1 LGRLNFDDYNV
12 SSASPAPQRELS
24 RFRGVTWSKKARKWS
39 AQLQAQGVKKKSLGC
54 FDDEEAAA
62 RAYDKAAIEHGRV
75 GQLNFNDY
83 ELLSET
89 TSASPAPQR
98 GPSRFRGVS
107 WSTAARKW
115 RVQLKAQG
123 VQHKSHGC
131 FDDEEAAARAYDKAA
146 IKHDLLG
153 RLNFDDYELPETAIA
168 SPPPQRELSR
178 FRGVSWVKRERKWKA
193 RLQAQGVN
201 KSLGHFD
208 NEEVA
213 ARAYDKAA
221 IKHGL
226 LDRLNFD
233 DYELLSETAIASP
246 APQRELS
253 RFRGVTWSKK
263 PRKWSARLQAQGV
276 RKSLGHLDGEEA
288 AARAC
293 DKAAIEHGLLDRLN
307 FEYDPEAEALPECAQ
322 SLEFG
327 EPGELV
333 GCQVKCLVDPNGWCP
348 GVLSEYI
355 TKGKFKDHYKVR
367 LRSMYVS

>member
-1 LGRLNFDDYNV
+1 MQV
-12 SSASPAPQRELS
+12 
-24 RFRGVTWSKKARKWS
+24 
-39 AQLQAQGVKKKSLGC
+39 QGVK
-54 FDDEEAAA
+54 
-62 RAYDKAAIEHGRV
+62 
-75 GQLNFNDY
+75 
-83 ELLSET
+83 
-89 TSASPAPQR
+89 
-98 GPSRFRGVS
+98 
-107 WSTAARKW
+107 
-115 RVQLKAQG
+115 
-123 VQHKSHGC
+123 
-131 FDDEEAAARAYDKAA
+131 
-146 IKHDLLG
+146 
-153 RLNFDDYELPETAIA
+153 
-168 SPPPQRELSR
+168 
-178 FRGVSWVKRERKWKA
+178 
-193 RLQAQGVN
+193 

-208 NEEVA
+208 NEEAA

-333 GCQVKCLVDPNGWCP
+333 GCQVKCLVHPYGWCP